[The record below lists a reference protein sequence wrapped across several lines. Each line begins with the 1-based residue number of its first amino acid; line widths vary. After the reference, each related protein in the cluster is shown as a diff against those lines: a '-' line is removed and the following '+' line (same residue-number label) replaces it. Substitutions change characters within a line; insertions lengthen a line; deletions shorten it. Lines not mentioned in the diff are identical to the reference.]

1 MEVSDSAMSEEST
14 STASSSNVPCDDKSV
29 CQVCFVKGN
38 EIFAISN
45 VPISLKIVKL
55 IFLVNLIIFK
65 QFFKAP
71 ECEKRYVHYGAICCY
86 GCRAF
91 FRRAHQTSRS
101 PKFVCKSLKMGNTA
115 RIGMCS
121 IDTKCTKQCKYCR
134 HQRCL
139 KAGPCKYII
148 LI

>member
-14 STASSSNVPCDDKSV
+14 STASSSNVNIPFEDKSV

-38 EIFAISN
+38 KIFAISN
-45 VPISLKIVKL
+45 VPIPFYILSTFDYVQRL
-55 IFLVNLIIFK
+55 FLY
-65 QFFKAP
+65 FKAP

-91 FRRAHQTSRS
+91 FRRAHQTSRTV
-101 PKFVCKSLKMGNTA
+101 KFVCKSSKTGNAA

-134 HQRCL
+134 HLRCI
-139 KAGPCKYII
+139 KAGLCIY